1 MNKIVI
7 IKNQTIIIK
16 IINYL
21 TSFWVSGGKF
31 GDSSSNEMFSLV
43 MNGIV
48 RDLSMV
54 SKEWYNTIIP
64 IGLKLPQYYLLN
76 ESELLNKGIKRMINS
91 KSIFIKLGSVTNANH
106 KSRLLN
112 EFSDSI
118 SSITLKPNFN
128 ATDISN
134 SNQFNIKPWCFKNL
148 QSLQLNLGDYPNW
161 KIYLNHLFPINQF
174 NSQINATNDQLEL
187 LNKLHND
194 SNCVNL
200 TSINEITNNNNNN
213 NYYNFDWTN
222 QLKTLILDFTTTT
235 TNTTNATTDFDLTI
249 FDNFIKLGGFYKLN
263 TLKLKSNLKRVDGL
277 CSELT
282 KKVETFQLYGIR
294 IDSEQIS
301 KLLASTSNN
310 LKFFETSQCLPLIGS
325 KSICETLKSIFSN
338 SNNSCKLESYHQTSY
353 SNEDLNDL
361 ISLLSS
367 SNNEN
372 FKSLKI
378 NSQIELSKN
387 SNSNNNNNSGSGSS
401 IGYNQSSIQYLSLIL
416 PDTSFCKFIFS
427 KVSFKLTTLNLKFIR
442 FYSSNL
448 NDKLNND
455 TEMIDIIIEILK
467 NQNQSLKILK
477 IQNTISDLD
486 KLKQNPINCSI
497 SKLLSFICDK
507 QQQQQQQ
514 QQQQNEIEIE
524 ENQLEEINL
533 RNFWISKETII
544 TTLSS
549 FNNNSKSKVK
559 SFYISGLSDFK
570 PTDISHTLLSND
582 TICKLISF
590 GISLMSI
597 KDRDDN
603 SKTTTATTTTSL
615 KNKFSSAFR
624 NTFSNINEINDC
636 DKNYLKLLIEILKSN
651 KIIQHIEINTPTH
664 QFTTGLEEL
673 ISTIKNNKTIVS
685 IGLNINNN
693 NFINQCLNNSIYPYF
708 NPPSINY

>member
-31 GDSSSNEMFSLV
+31 GDANEMFSLV
-43 MNGIV
+43 MNRIV

-91 KSIFIKLGSVTNANH
+91 KSVFIKLGSVTYANH
-106 KSRLLN
+106 NSKLLN
-112 EFSDSI
+112 EFCDSV
-118 SSITLKPNFN
+118 SSITLKPNYN
-128 ATDISN
+128 ATDISK
-134 SNQFNIKPWCFKNL
+134 SNQFNIKTWCFTNL

-174 NSQINATNDQLEL
+174 NSQTNATNNQLEL

-194 SNCVNL
+194 SNCINL
-200 TSINEITNNNNNN
+200 TSINEITNNN

-235 TNTTNATTDFDLTI
+235 TTTTNTTTDFDLTV
-249 FDNFIKLGGFYKLN
+249 FDNFIKLGGFYNLK
-263 TLKLKSNLKRVDGL
+263 TLKLKSNLKRIDGL

-325 KSICETLKSIFSN
+325 KSICETLRSIFSN

-387 SNSNNNNNSGSGSS
+387 SNSNNTTS

-427 KVSFKLTTLNLKFIR
+427 KVSFKLTTLNLKFLR

-455 TEMIDIIIEILK
+455 IEMVDIIIEILK
-467 NQNQSLKILK
+467 NQNQFLKILK
-477 IQNTISDLD
+477 IQNAISDLD
-486 KLKQNPINCSI
+486 NLKQNPINCSI
-497 SKLLSFICDK
+497 SKLLCFICDK
-507 QQQQQQQ
+507 

-524 ENQLEEINL
+524 ETQLEEINL

-549 FNNNSKSKVK
+549 FNNNSKSKIK

-597 KDRDDN
+597 KDRDDKN
-603 SKTTTATTTTSL
+603 KTTTATTATL

-624 NTFSNINEINDC
+624 NTFLNINEINDC

-664 QFTTGLEEL
+664 QFTNGLEEL
-673 ISTIKNNKTIVS
+673 LSTIKNNKTIVS
-685 IGLNINNN
+685 IGLNMSCNNIS
-693 NFINQCLNNSIYPYF
+693 FINQCLNNSIYPYF

>member
-31 GDSSSNEMFSLV
+31 GDASSNEMFSLV

-91 KSIFIKLGSVTNANH
+91 KSIFIKLGSVTNANQ
-106 KSRLLN
+106 KSKLLN
-112 EFSDSI
+112 EFSDSV

-148 QSLQLNLGDYPNW
+148 QSLQLNLGDYSNW

-174 NSQINATNDQLEL
+174 NSQTNATNDQLEL
-187 LNKLHND
+187 LNKLYND

-200 TSINEITNNNNNN
+200 TSINEIT

-235 TNTTNATTDFDLTI
+235 TTYTTNTTTDFDLTI

-301 KLLASTSNN
+301 KLLSSTSNN

-387 SNSNNNNNSGSGSS
+387 SNSNNNSGS
-401 IGYNQSSIQYLSLIL
+401 IGYSQSSIQYLSLIL

-455 TEMIDIIIEILK
+455 VEMIDIIIEILK

-497 SKLLSFICDK
+497 SKLLNFICDK
-507 QQQQQQQ
+507 Q

-533 RNFWISKETII
+533 RNFWVSKETII

-549 FNNNSKSKVK
+549 FNNNSKSKIK
-559 SFYISGLSDFK
+559 SFYVSGLSDFK

-582 TICKLISF
+582 RICKLISF

-597 KDRDDN
+597 KDRDDKI
-603 SKTTTATTTTSL
+603 KTTTATTTSL

-624 NTFSNINEINDC
+624 NTLLNINEINDC

-651 KIIQHIEINTPTH
+651 KIIEHIEINTPTH
-664 QFTTGLEEL
+664 QFTNGLEEL

>member
-31 GDSSSNEMFSLV
+31 GDASSNEMFSLV

-54 SKEWYNTIIP
+54 SKEWYSTIIP

-91 KSIFIKLGSVTNANH
+91 KSIFIKLGSVTNANQ
-106 KSRLLN
+106 KSKLLN

-148 QSLQLNLGDYPNW
+148 QSLQLNLGDYSNW

-174 NSQINATNDQLEL
+174 NSQTNATNDQLEL
-187 LNKLHND
+187 LNKLYND

-200 TSINEITNNNNNN
+200 TSINEIT

-222 QLKTLILDFTTTT
+222 QLKTLILDFTTTNT
-235 TNTTNATTDFDLTI
+235 TTTNAGTDFDLTI

-301 KLLASTSNN
+301 KLLSSTSNS

-387 SNSNNNNNSGSGSS
+387 SNSNNNNNSGS
-401 IGYNQSSIQYLSLIL
+401 IGYSQSSIQYLSLIL

-455 TEMIDIIIEILK
+455 VEMIDIIIEILK

-486 KLKQNPINCSI
+486 KLKQNPTNCSI
-497 SKLLSFICDK
+497 SKLLNFICDK
-507 QQQQQQQ
+507 QQ
-514 QQQQNEIEIE
+514 IEIE

-549 FNNNSKSKVK
+549 FNNNSKSKIK

-582 TICKLISF
+582 RICKLISF

-597 KDRDDN
+597 KDRDDKI
-603 SKTTTATTTTSL
+603 KTTTATTSL

-624 NTFSNINEINDC
+624 NTLLNINEINDC

-664 QFTTGLEEL
+664 QFTNGLEEL